1 MLKLLL
7 IAGGSA
13 LGGLLRHVLGGAL
26 QRAVDVDFP
35 VGTLVVN
42 VLGCLAI
49 GALAALF
56 AGPLLIREEY
66 RFALVVGLLGGFTTF
81 SSFGL
86 ETFQLATA
94 GQLARAAL
102 NVAANCVLGLAAVW
116 IGYRLIERWIG
127 VA

>member
-13 LGGLLRHVLGGAL
+13 LGGVLRHLVGGAL
-26 QRAVDVDFP
+26 QRSSDVDFP
-35 VGTLVVN
+35 IGTLVVN

-86 ETFQLATA
+86 ETFQLAAA
-94 GQLARAAL
+94 GQLVRAVL
-102 NVAANCVLGLAAVW
+102 NVVVSCVLGLAAVW
-116 IGYRLIERWIG
+116 IGYRIVERWIG